1 VAVSLDGATTGF
13 EPHVERFYA
22 LARRWV
28 EDVTLAGADT
38 ILAQEQ
44 ALATVPRPGPA
55 PDGPLLAVVD
65 GRGRVREWEALR
77 ECGHWSD
84 VLALRSDATP
94 GHARDGAVREF
105 VTGGERV
112 DLAAALA
119 ALGERD
125 GARLVRVDSGGAL
138 TGALLA
144 RHLVDELSLLVHPCV
159 AAGAGERRWHG
170 PGALPALSLE
180 LLGSEALE
188 EDLVWL
194 RYRLRRTGATRRAH
208 PRAHGSRGP
217 RTRSRSPRRG
227 L

>member
-1 VAVSLDGATTGF
+1 VAVSLDGATAGF

-22 LARRWV
+22 LARHWG
-28 EDVTLAGADT
+28 EDASLVGADT

-44 ALATVPRPGPA
+44 ALAAAQRPGPA

-94 GHARDGAVREF
+94 GHARDGAVREL
-105 VTGGERV
+105 VTGGKRV

-119 ALGERD
+119 ALGERE
-125 GARLVRVDSGGAL
+125 GASVVRVDSGGAL
-138 TGALLA
+138 TGALL
-144 RHLVDELSLLVHPCV
+144 RKHLVDELSLLVHPCV
-159 AAGAGERRWHG
+159 AAAAGEHRWHG
-170 PGALPALSLE
+170 PGPLPALSLE
-180 LLGSEALE
+180 FLASEALE

-194 RYRLRRTGATRRAH
+194 RYRLRRTAATLRAR
-208 PRAHGSRGP
+208 P
-217 RTRSRSPRRG
+217 
-227 L
+227 